1 MESRYEA
8 GILEVGLSRGFTTK
22 DTEDL
27 KEILEGYWISN
38 ITNVNLTNTQYV
50 WFAVLN
56 RNVDINFKKYL

>member
-1 MESRYEA
+1 MESKYEA
-8 GILEVGLSRGFTTK
+8 SILEIGTSRGFTTK

-38 ITNVNLTNTQYV
+38 ITNVSLTNTQYV

-56 RNVDINFKKYL
+56 RNVDVNFSKFL